1 MPNAYNPTDVRSLWT
16 LIATIRDK
24 APLIHNITNFVVMNN
39 TANAL
44 LAIGA
49 SPAMIHSVDEVED
62 FVGISQ
68 ALIVNI
74 GTLDSELIAACKL
87 AAIAACTVGVPW
99 VLDPVGAG
107 ATPYRR
113 TAAIALARLSPSVI
127 RGNGSEILSLA
138 QQAREGRGVDSQHDS
153 RTALAEAQHLAKSTG
168 AVVAIT
174 GVVDYV
180 TDGLRVVEIHNGHPL
195 MTRVTGLGCSATAV
209 IGAFLAIEPNAFTA
223 TVAALTLFGVAGEL
237 AAERSPGPG
246 TLQVALLDTLY
257 ALDEATFSQ
266 RALVNLLSK

>member
-1 MPNAYNPTDVRSLWT
+1 MPNEYNPTDVRSLWT

-87 AAIAACTVGVPW
+87 AAVRSYQPVRCPYASRAGTPW
-99 VLDPVGAG
+99 
-107 ATPYRR
+107 R
-113 TAAIALARLSPSVI
+113 
-127 RGNGSEILSLA
+127 
-138 QQAREGRGVDSQHDS
+138 
-153 RTALAEAQHLAKSTG
+153 
-168 AVVAIT
+168 
-174 GVVDYV
+174 
-180 TDGLRVVEIHNGHPL
+180 
-195 MTRVTGLGCSATAV
+195 
-209 IGAFLAIEPNAFTA
+209 
-223 TVAALTLFGVAGEL
+223 
-237 AAERSPGPG
+237 
-246 TLQVALLDTLY
+246 
-257 ALDEATFSQ
+257 
-266 RALVNLLSK
+266 